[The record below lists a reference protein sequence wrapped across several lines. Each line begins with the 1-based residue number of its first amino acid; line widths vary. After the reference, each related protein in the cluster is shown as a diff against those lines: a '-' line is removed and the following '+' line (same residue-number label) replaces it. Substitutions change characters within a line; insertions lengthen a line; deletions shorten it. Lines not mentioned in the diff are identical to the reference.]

1 MDLKAIQYVQEIVR
15 SGSMTKAAERLYL
28 SQSALSQYISR
39 LEKSLDATI
48 FRREANRLHLTPAGE
63 IFLREGQ
70 NILSAYQHMC
80 QHLRQA
86 NTNSNEIIRMGVSG
100 FYGQFFLPRLFSAI
114 KQDQLQIQLQVVQE
128 TSSSLQNLVR
138 EHVLDFCI
146 SPFGEASE
154 DLVFEYLCTEEI
166 MIALPSDSTALSQ
179 AIPGYDFPS
188 LDISVLAD
196 SPFLMMREGQFFT
209 PLGYRICDAAGFKPR
224 VVCELMNWTA
234 MRSLVAAKVGVSFL
248 PREIARSAPK
258 DGPIS
263 FCHVIAPIATT
274 RPFMITTAKGR
285 ERSLAAQQTLRII
298 KSIASAPD
306 FPF

>member
-39 LEKSLDATI
+39 LEKSLDTTI

-114 KQDQLQIQLQVVQE
+114 KQDQLQIQLQV
-128 TSSSLQNLVR
+128 
-138 EHVLDFCI
+138 
-146 SPFGEASE
+146 SP
-154 DLVFEYLCTEEI
+154 
-166 MIALPSDSTALSQ
+166 
-179 AIPGYDFPS
+179 
-188 LDISVLAD
+188 
-196 SPFLMMREGQFFT
+196 
-209 PLGYRICDAAGFKPR
+209 
-224 VVCELMNWTA
+224 
-234 MRSLVAAKVGVSFL
+234 VSGD
-248 PREIARSAPK
+248 PWIR
-258 DGPIS
+258 
-263 FCHVIAPIATT
+263 
-274 RPFMITTAKGR
+274 
-285 ERSLAAQQTLRII
+285 
-298 KSIASAPD
+298 
-306 FPF
+306 FPFAGYQRAGGLPFPDDAGGTVLHASRIPYMRRCWLQTSGRL